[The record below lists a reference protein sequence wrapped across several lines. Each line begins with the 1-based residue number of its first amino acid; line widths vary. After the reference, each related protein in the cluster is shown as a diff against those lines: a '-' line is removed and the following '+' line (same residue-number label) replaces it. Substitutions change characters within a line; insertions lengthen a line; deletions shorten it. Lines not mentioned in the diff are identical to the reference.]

1 MKKIFSILLT
11 LIAALGVFSCQ
22 TEKDAD
28 GSQYLAG
35 PALEIVSKEVVFA
48 PQGGSGSIVINT
60 RETLSASADRSWA
73 TVTVAG
79 NRVTVT
85 VDRNES
91 LESRYATIK
100 LAAGGATAEVQAQ
113 QFGINS
119 AHAWDDTYTFPY
131 GGGELDLP
139 YGENGTVW
147 VDVSETNWIS
157 ALVDEENHLIHFT
170 VAKSIYNYERVG
182 HVTVTIGDDYTR
194 ELTFIQQKNPAGL
207 NPGEEEPVEFTV
219 QPAWTPKYIQPTDP
233 NAPVSTVGVDVAE
246 GQSGGRYFIQVV
258 PQADFNAAGADEQIF
273 LNRNAATWAAASP
286 RLFRATSTLEIDKL
300 ENGSYRVYAIG
311 VNNDNEVNHTYAV
324 ATFNVTKVLSP
335 YEKFLG
341 TWSIQRGTFDD
352 VWTIVEKEPGK
363 SYTITGLEGGSQAF
377 LGEYE
382 ITAEFDSSDNSFS
395 IKTHP
400 NLGQYTF
407 TNSGESHTVTMRL
420 TGLVTYNGTP
430 NVTVGGNYTVCKVA
444 ITGDGEFT
452 VTAGPDLSLQGAG
465 GTFPLTGMNL
475 NGLESS
481 SAWTFD
487 NGTPYNFPFK
497 ATQLTQ
503 GSGSDPGDD
512 PGDDPGNDAY
522 TKWLGTWNVGSGRTV
537 TIAPEEQGKSYR
549 VTDSGFGG
557 FEYVTLLDS
566 STGEML
572 FCTQLVDEY
581 DIDEYYFIGVD
592 GNSLRYGDE
601 DKDFLLA
608 RGVLSAN
615 GSSMTISPVKYM
627 SDGQEVQASAVTI
640 LDYQTEDG
648 NGYDQG
654 WYGLN
659 GIDDLTLP
667 ATLTK
672 ASSSALSVARTNY
685 YDMNLNRFVPAARAA
700 APTKSRRIR

>member
-35 PALEIVSKEVVFA
+35 PALEIISKEVVFA

-60 RETLSASADRSWA
+60 RETVSASADRSWA
-73 TVTVAG
+73 VVTVAG

-100 LAAGGATAEVQAQ
+100 LAAGSASAEVTAQ

-119 AHAWDDTYTFPY
+119 AHAWDDTYTFPF

-147 VDVSETNWIS
+147 VDVSKTNWIT
-157 ALVDEENHLIHFT
+157 AQVDEENHLIHFT

-233 NAPVSTVGVDVAE
+233 KDPMSTVGVDVAE

-258 PQADFNAAGADEQIF
+258 NQADFNAAGADEQIF

-286 RLFRATSTLEIDKL
+286 RLFRASSTLEIDKL
-300 ENGSYRVYAIG
+300 QNGSYRVYAIG
-311 VNNDNEVNHTYAV
+311 VNNDNKVNYTYAV

-341 TWSIQRGTFDD
+341 TWSYDRGGIEDI
-352 VWTIVEKEPGK
+352 WTITEKVPNQ
-363 SYTITGLEGGSQAF
+363 SYNVTGIDGNTV
-377 LGEYE
+377 
-382 ITAEFDSSDNSFS
+382 ITAEAVFNAADGTMTLSAQS
-395 IKTHP
+395 
-400 NLGQYTF
+400 NLGENTVN
-407 TNSGESHTVTMRL
+407 TDAGEVTGQAGIYGRIL
-420 TGLVTYNGTP
+420 YNGTEYYVTGSYPIFIATP
-430 NVTVGGNYTVCKVA
+430 NADASEATLAPQAVSTNVGDFDIIGFSLYTIVGQSAYAAVTKG
-444 ITGDGEFT
+444 
-452 VTAGPDLSLQGAG
+452 SL
-465 GTFPLTGMNL
+465 P
-475 NGLESS
+475 
-481 SAWTFD
+481 
-487 NGTPYNFPFK
+487 
-497 ATQLTQ
+497 ATIKHLTQ

-512 PGDDPGNDAY
+512 PGDNPGDDPGSDAY
-522 TKWLGTWNVGSGRTV
+522 SKWIGTWNAGSGRTI
-537 TIAPEEQGKSYR
+537 TIAPNEQGKSYL

-572 FCTQLVDEY
+572 FRTQLVDEY
-581 DIDEYYFIGVD
+581 DIDEYYFIGID

-601 DKDFLLA
+601 DQDYLLA

-627 SDGQEVQASAVTI
+627 SDGKEVQASAVTI

-672 ASSSALSVARTNY
+672 ASSSSLSVARANY
-685 YDMNLNRFVPAARAA
+685 YDMNLNRFVHATRKA
-700 APTKSRRIR
+700 APTKSRKIQ

>member
-35 PALEIVSKEVVFA
+35 PALEIISKEVVFA

-60 RETLSASADRSWA
+60 RETVSASADRSWA
-73 TVTVAG
+73 VVTVAG
-79 NRVTVT
+79 NRVTIT

-100 LAAGGATAEVQAQ
+100 LAAGGASAEVTAQ

-119 AHAWDDTYTFPY
+119 AYAWDDTYTFPY
-131 GGGELDLP
+131 GGGTLDLP
-139 YGENGTVW
+139 YGESGTVW
-147 VDVSETNWIS
+147 VDVSETNWIT
-157 ALVDEENHLIHFT
+157 AQVDEENHLIHFT

-233 NAPVSTVGVDVAE
+233 KDPMSTVGVDVAE

-258 PQADFNAAGADEQIF
+258 TQADFNAAGADEQIF
-273 LNRNAATWAAASP
+273 LNRNAATWAATSP
-286 RLFRATSTLEIDKL
+286 RLFRASSTLEIDKL
-300 ENGSYRVYAIG
+300 QNGSYRVYAIG
-311 VNNDNEVNHTYAV
+311 VNNDNKVNYTYAV

-341 TWSIQRGTFDD
+341 TWSYDRGGIEDI
-352 VWTIVEKEPGK
+352 WTITEKVPNQ
-363 SYTITGLEGGSQAF
+363 SYNVTGIDGNTV
-377 LGEYE
+377 
-382 ITAEFDSSDNSFS
+382 ITAEAVFNAADGTMTLSAQS
-395 IKTHP
+395 
-400 NLGQYTF
+400 NLGENTVN
-407 TNSGESHTVTMRL
+407 TDAGEVTGQAGIYGRIL
-420 TGLVTYNGTP
+420 YNGTEYYVTGSYPIFIATP
-430 NVTVGGNYTVCKVA
+430 NADASEATLAPQAVSTNVGDFDIIGFSLYTIVGQSAYAAVTKG
-444 ITGDGEFT
+444 
-452 VTAGPDLSLQGAG
+452 SL
-465 GTFPLTGMNL
+465 P
-475 NGLESS
+475 
-481 SAWTFD
+481 
-487 NGTPYNFPFK
+487 
-497 ATQLTQ
+497 ATIKHLTQ

-512 PGDDPGNDAY
+512 PGDNPGDDPGSDAY
-522 TKWLGTWNVGSGRTV
+522 SKWIGTWNAGSGRTI
-537 TIAPEEQGKSYR
+537 TIAPNEQGKSYL

-557 FEYVTLLDS
+557 FEYVTLLDG

-572 FCTQLVDEY
+572 FRTQMVDEY
-581 DIDEYYFIGVD
+581 DIDEYYFIGID

-601 DKDFLLA
+601 DQDYLLA

-672 ASSSALSVARTNY
+672 ASSSSLSVARANY
-685 YDMNLNRFVPAARAA
+685 YDMNLNRFVHATRTA
-700 APTKSRRIR
+700 APTKSRKIQ

>member
-1 MKKIFSILLT
+1 MKRIFSILLT

-35 PALEIVSKEVVFA
+35 PALEIISKEVVFA

-60 RETLSASADRSWA
+60 RETVSASADRSWA
-73 TVTVAG
+73 VVAVAG
-79 NRVTVT
+79 NRVTIT

-100 LAAGGATAEVQAQ
+100 LAAGGASAEVTAQ

-119 AHAWDDTYTFPY
+119 AYAWDDTYTFPY
-131 GGGELDLP
+131 GGGTLDLP
-139 YGENGTVW
+139 YGESGTVW
-147 VDVSETNWIS
+147 VDVSKTNWIT
-157 ALVDEENHLIHFT
+157 AQVDEENHLIHFT

-233 NAPVSTVGVDVAE
+233 KDPMSTVGVDVAE

-258 PQADFNAAGADEQIF
+258 TQADFNAAGADEQIF

-286 RLFRATSTLEIDKL
+286 RLFRASSTLEIDKL
-300 ENGSYRVYAIG
+300 QNGSYRVYAIG

-341 TWSIQRGTFDD
+341 TWSYDRGGIEDI
-352 VWTIVEKEPGK
+352 WTITEKVPNQ
-363 SYTITGLEGGSQAF
+363 SYNVTGIDGNTV
-377 LGEYE
+377 
-382 ITAEFDSSDNSFS
+382 ITAEAVFNAADGTMTLSAQS
-395 IKTHP
+395 
-400 NLGQYTF
+400 NLGENTVN
-407 TNSGESHTVTMRL
+407 TDAGEVTGQAGIYGRIL
-420 TGLVTYNGTP
+420 YNGTEYYVTGSYPIFIATP
-430 NVTVGGNYTVCKVA
+430 NADASEATLAPQAVSTNVGDFDIIGFSLYTIVGQSAYAAVTKG
-444 ITGDGEFT
+444 
-452 VTAGPDLSLQGAG
+452 SL
-465 GTFPLTGMNL
+465 P
-475 NGLESS
+475 
-481 SAWTFD
+481 
-487 NGTPYNFPFK
+487 
-497 ATQLTQ
+497 ATIKHLTQ

-512 PGDDPGNDAY
+512 PGDNPGDDPGSDAY
-522 TKWLGTWNVGSGRTV
+522 SKWIGTWNAGSGRTI
-537 TIAPEEQGKSYR
+537 TIAPGEQGKSYL

-572 FCTQLVDEY
+572 FRTQMVDEY
-581 DIDEYYFIGVD
+581 DIDEYYFIGID

-601 DKDFLLA
+601 DQDYLLA

-672 ASSSALSVARTNY
+672 ASSSSLSVARANY
-685 YDMNLNRFVPAARAA
+685 YDMNLNRFVHATRAA
-700 APTKSRRIR
+700 APTKSRKIQ

>member
-35 PALEIVSKEVVFA
+35 PALEIISKEVVFA

-60 RETLSASADRSWA
+60 RETVSASADRSWA
-73 TVTVAG
+73 VVTVAG

-100 LAAGGATAEVQAQ
+100 LAAGSASAEVTAQ

-119 AHAWDDTYTFPY
+119 AHAWDDTYTFPF

-147 VDVSETNWIS
+147 VDVSETNWIT
-157 ALVDEENHLIHFT
+157 AQVDEENHLIHFT

-233 NAPVSTVGVDVAE
+233 KDPMSTVGVDVAE

-258 PQADFNAAGADEQIF
+258 NQADFNAAGADEQIF

-286 RLFRATSTLEIDKL
+286 RLFRASSTLEIDKL
-300 ENGSYRVYAIG
+300 QNGSYRVYAIG
-311 VNNDNEVNHTYAV
+311 VNNDNKVNYTYAV

-341 TWSIQRGTFDD
+341 TWSYDRGGIEDI
-352 VWTIVEKEPGK
+352 WTITEKVPNQ
-363 SYTITGLEGGSQAF
+363 SYNVTGIDGNTV
-377 LGEYE
+377 
-382 ITAEFDSSDNSFS
+382 ITAEAVFNAADGTMTLSAQS
-395 IKTHP
+395 
-400 NLGQYTF
+400 NLGENTVN
-407 TNSGESHTVTMRL
+407 TDAGEVTGQAGIYGRIL
-420 TGLVTYNGTP
+420 YNGTEYYVTGSYPIFIATP
-430 NVTVGGNYTVCKVA
+430 NADASEATLAPQAVSTNVGDFDIIGFSLYTIVGQSAYAAVTKG
-444 ITGDGEFT
+444 
-452 VTAGPDLSLQGAG
+452 SL
-465 GTFPLTGMNL
+465 P
-475 NGLESS
+475 
-481 SAWTFD
+481 
-487 NGTPYNFPFK
+487 
-497 ATQLTQ
+497 ATIKHLTQ

-512 PGDDPGNDAY
+512 PGDNPGDDPGSDAY
-522 TKWLGTWNVGSGRTV
+522 SKWIGTWNAGSGRTI
-537 TIAPEEQGKSYR
+537 TIAPGEQGKSYL

-557 FEYVTLLDS
+557 FEYVTLLDN

-572 FCTQLVDEY
+572 FRTQLVDEY
-581 DIDEYYFIGVD
+581 DIDEYYFIGID

-601 DKDFLLA
+601 DQDYLLA

-627 SDGQEVQASAVTI
+627 SDGKEVQASAVTI

-672 ASSSALSVARTNY
+672 ASSSSLSVARANY
-685 YDMNLNRFVPAARAA
+685 YDMNLNRFVHATRKA
-700 APTKSRRIR
+700 APTKSRKIQ

>member
-35 PALEIVSKEVVFA
+35 PALEIISKEVVFA

-60 RETLSASADRSWA
+60 RETVSASADRSWA
-73 TVTVAG
+73 VVTVAG
-79 NRVTVT
+79 NRVTIT

-100 LAAGGATAEVQAQ
+100 LAAGGASAEVTAQ

-119 AHAWDDTYTFPY
+119 AYAWDDTYTFPY
-131 GGGELDLP
+131 GGGTLDLP
-139 YGENGTVW
+139 YGESGTVW
-147 VDVSETNWIS
+147 VDVSETNWIT
-157 ALVDEENHLIHFT
+157 AQVDEENHLIHFT

-233 NAPVSTVGVDVAE
+233 KDPMSTVGVDVAE

-258 PQADFNAAGADEQIF
+258 TQADFNAAGADEQIF

-286 RLFRATSTLEIDKL
+286 RLFRASSTLEIDKL
-300 ENGSYRVYAIG
+300 QNGSYRVYAIG
-311 VNNDNEVNHTYAV
+311 VNNDNKVNYTYAV

-341 TWSIQRGTFDD
+341 TWSYDRGGIEDI
-352 VWTIVEKEPGK
+352 WTITEKVPNQ
-363 SYTITGLEGGSQAF
+363 SYNVTGIDGNTV
-377 LGEYE
+377 
-382 ITAEFDSSDNSFS
+382 ITAEAVFNAADGTMTLSAQS
-395 IKTHP
+395 
-400 NLGQYTF
+400 NLGENTVN
-407 TNSGESHTVTMRL
+407 TDAGEVTGQAGIYGRIL
-420 TGLVTYNGTP
+420 YNGTEYYVTGSYPIFIATP
-430 NVTVGGNYTVCKVA
+430 NADASEATLAPQAVNTSV
-444 ITGDGEFT
+444 GEFDIIGFSLYT
-452 VTAGPDLSLQGAG
+452 IVGQSAYAAVTKGSL
-465 GTFPLTGMNL
+465 P
-475 NGLESS
+475 
-481 SAWTFD
+481 
-487 NGTPYNFPFK
+487 
-497 ATQLTQ
+497 ATIKHLTQ

-512 PGDDPGNDAY
+512 PGDNPGDDPGSDAY
-522 TKWLGTWNVGSGRTV
+522 SKWIGTWNAGSGRTI
-537 TIAPEEQGKSYR
+537 TIAPNEQGKSYL

-557 FEYVTLLDS
+557 FEYVTLLDG

-572 FCTQLVDEY
+572 FRTQMVDEY
-581 DIDEYYFIGVD
+581 DIDEYYFIGID

-601 DKDFLLA
+601 DQDYLLA

-672 ASSSALSVARTNY
+672 ASSSSLSVARANY
-685 YDMNLNRFVPAARAA
+685 YDMNLNRFVHATRTA
-700 APTKSRRIR
+700 APTKSRKIQ

>member
-35 PALEIVSKEVVFA
+35 PALEIISKEVVFA

-60 RETLSASADRSWA
+60 RETISASADRSWA
-73 TVTVAG
+73 VVTVAG

-100 LAAGGATAEVQAQ
+100 LAAGGATAEVTAQ

-119 AHAWDDTYTFPY
+119 AHAWDDTYTFPF

-147 VDVSETNWIS
+147 VDVSETNWIT
-157 ALVDEENHLIHFT
+157 AQVDEENHLIHFT

-233 NAPVSTVGVDVAE
+233 KDPMSTVGVDVAE

-258 PQADFNAAGADEQIF
+258 NQADFNAAGADEQIF

-286 RLFRATSTLEIDKL
+286 RLFRASSTLEIDKL
-300 ENGSYRVYAIG
+300 QNGSYRVYAIG
-311 VNNDNEVNHTYAV
+311 VNNDNKVNYTYAV

-341 TWSIQRGTFDD
+341 TWSYDRGGVEDI
-352 VWTIVEKEPGK
+352 WTITEKVPNK
-363 SYTITGLEGGSQAF
+363 SYNVTGIDGNTV
-377 LGEYE
+377 
-382 ITAEFDSSDNSFS
+382 ITAEAVFNAADGTMTLSAQS
-395 IKTHP
+395 
-400 NLGQYTF
+400 NLGENTVN
-407 TNSGESHTVTMRL
+407 TDAGEVTGQA
-420 TGLVTYNGTP
+420 GLYGRILYNGTEYYVTGSYPIFIATP
-430 NVTVGGNYTVCKVA
+430 NADASEAQLAPQAVSTNVGDFDIIGFSLYTIVGESAYAVVTKG
-444 ITGDGEFT
+444 
-452 VTAGPDLSLQGAG
+452 SL
-465 GTFPLTGMNL
+465 P
-475 NGLESS
+475 
-481 SAWTFD
+481 
-487 NGTPYNFPFK
+487 
-497 ATQLTQ
+497 ATIKHLTQ

-522 TKWLGTWNVGSGRTV
+522 GKWIGTWNAGSGRTV
-537 TIAPEEQGKSYR
+537 SIAPNEQGKSYL

-557 FEYVTLLDS
+557 FEYVTLLDG

-572 FCTQLVDEY
+572 FCAQMVDEY
-581 DIDEYYFIGVD
+581 DIDQYYFIGID
-592 GNSLRYGDE
+592 GNSLRFGDE
-601 DKDFLLA
+601 NQNNLLA

-615 GSSMTISPVKYM
+615 GSSMTVSPVKYM
-627 SDGQEVQASAVTI
+627 SDGKEVQASAVTI

-672 ASSSALSVARTNY
+672 ASSSSLSVARANY
-685 YDMNLNRFVPAARAA
+685 YDMNLNRFVHATRAA
-700 APTKSRRIR
+700 APTKSRRIQ

>member
-35 PALEIVSKEVVFA
+35 PALEIISKEVVFA

-60 RETLSASADRSWA
+60 RETVSASADRSWA
-73 TVTVAG
+73 VVTVAG
-79 NRVTVT
+79 NRVTIT

-100 LAAGGATAEVQAQ
+100 LAAGGASAEVTAQ

-119 AHAWDDTYTFPY
+119 AYAWDDTYTFPY
-131 GGGELDLP
+131 GGGTLDLP
-139 YGENGTVW
+139 YGESGTVW
-147 VDVSETNWIS
+147 VDVSETNWIT
-157 ALVDEENHLIHFT
+157 AQVDEENHLIHFT

-233 NAPVSTVGVDVAE
+233 KDPMSTVGVDVAE

-258 PQADFNAAGADEQIF
+258 TQADFNAAGADEQIF

-286 RLFRATSTLEIDKL
+286 RLFRASSTLEIDKL
-300 ENGSYRVYAIG
+300 QNGSYRVYAIG

-341 TWSIQRGTFDD
+341 TWSYDRGGIEDI
-352 VWTIVEKEPGK
+352 WTITEKVPNQ
-363 SYTITGLEGGSQAF
+363 SYNVTGIDGNTI
-377 LGEYE
+377 
-382 ITAEFDSSDNSFS
+382 ITAEAVFNAADGTMTLSAQS
-395 IKTHP
+395 
-400 NLGQYTF
+400 NLGENTVN
-407 TNSGESHTVTMRL
+407 TDAGEVTGQAGIYGRIL
-420 TGLVTYNGTP
+420 YNGTEYYVTGSYPIFIATP
-430 NVTVGGNYTVCKVA
+430 NADASEATLAPQAVSTNVGDFDIIGFSLYTIVGQSAYAAVTKG
-444 ITGDGEFT
+444 
-452 VTAGPDLSLQGAG
+452 SL
-465 GTFPLTGMNL
+465 P
-475 NGLESS
+475 
-481 SAWTFD
+481 
-487 NGTPYNFPFK
+487 
-497 ATQLTQ
+497 ATIKHLTQ

-512 PGDDPGNDAY
+512 PGDNPGDDPGSDAY
-522 TKWLGTWNVGSGRTV
+522 SKWIGTWNAGSGRTI
-537 TIAPEEQGKSYR
+537 TIAPGEQGKSYL

-581 DIDEYYFIGVD
+581 DIDEYYFIGID

-601 DKDFLLA
+601 DQDYLLA
-608 RGVLSAN
+608 RGVISAN

-627 SDGQEVQASAVTI
+627 SDGKEVQASAVTI

-672 ASSSALSVARTNY
+672 ASSSSLSVARANY
-685 YDMNLNRFVPAARAA
+685 YDMNLNRFVHATRAA
-700 APTKSRRIR
+700 APTKSRKIQ

>member
-22 TEKDAD
+22 IEKDAD

-119 AHAWDDTYTFPY
+119 AHAWDDTYTFPF

-233 NAPVSTVGVDVAE
+233 NDPVTTVGVDVAE

-300 ENGSYRVYAIG
+300 ERS
-311 VNNDNEVNHTYAV
+311 T
-324 ATFNVTKVLSP
+324 TP
-335 YEKFLG
+335 
-341 TWSIQRGTFDD
+341 
-352 VWTIVEKEPGK
+352 
-363 SYTITGLEGGSQAF
+363 
-377 LGEYE
+377 
-382 ITAEFDSSDNSFS
+382 
-395 IKTHP
+395 
-400 NLGQYTF
+400 
-407 TNSGESHTVTMRL
+407 MRW
-420 TGLVTYNGTP
+420 P
-430 NVTVGGNYTVCKVA
+430 
-444 ITGDGEFT
+444 
-452 VTAGPDLSLQGAG
+452 
-465 GTFPLTGMNL
+465 
-475 NGLESS
+475 
-481 SAWTFD
+481 
-487 NGTPYNFPFK
+487 
-497 ATQLTQ
+497 
-503 GSGSDPGDD
+503 
-512 PGDDPGNDAY
+512 
-522 TKWLGTWNVGSGRTV
+522 R
-537 TIAPEEQGKSYR
+537 
-549 VTDSGFGG
+549 
-557 FEYVTLLDS
+557 
-566 STGEML
+566 ST
-572 FCTQLVDEY
+572 
-581 DIDEYYFIGVD
+581 
-592 GNSLRYGDE
+592 
-601 DKDFLLA
+601 
-608 RGVLSAN
+608 
-615 GSSMTISPVKYM
+615 
-627 SDGQEVQASAVTI
+627 
-640 LDYQTEDG
+640 
-648 NGYDQG
+648 
-654 WYGLN
+654 
-659 GIDDLTLP
+659 
-667 ATLTK
+667 
-672 ASSSALSVARTNY
+672 
-685 YDMNLNRFVPAARAA
+685 
-700 APTKSRRIR
+700 

>member
-1 MKKIFSILLT
+1 M
-11 LIAALGVFSCQ
+11 
-22 TEKDAD
+22 
-28 GSQYLAG
+28 
-35 PALEIVSKEVVFA
+35 
-48 PQGGSGSIVINT
+48 
-60 RETLSASADRSWA
+60 
-73 TVTVAG
+73 
-79 NRVTVT
+79 
-85 VDRNES
+85 
-91 LESRYATIK
+91 
-100 LAAGGATAEVQAQ
+100 
-113 QFGINS
+113 
-119 AHAWDDTYTFPY
+119 
-131 GGGELDLP
+131 
-139 YGENGTVW
+139 
-147 VDVSETNWIS
+147 
-157 ALVDEENHLIHFT
+157 
-170 VAKSIYNYERVG
+170 
-182 HVTVTIGDDYTR
+182 
-194 ELTFIQQKNPAGL
+194 
-207 NPGEEEPVEFTV
+207 
-219 QPAWTPKYIQPTDP
+219 
-233 NAPVSTVGVDVAE
+233 
-246 GQSGGRYFIQVV
+246 
-258 PQADFNAAGADEQIF
+258 
-273 LNRNAATWAAASP
+273 
-286 RLFRATSTLEIDKL
+286 
-300 ENGSYRVYAIG
+300 
-311 VNNDNEVNHTYAV
+311 

-503 GSGSDPGDD
+503 GSGSDPGDN
-512 PGDDPGNDAY
+512 PGDDPGSDAY
-522 TKWLGTWNVGSGRTV
+522 SKWIGTWNAGSGRTI
-537 TIAPEEQGKSYR
+537 TIAPGEQGKSYL

-581 DIDEYYFIGVD
+581 DIDEYYFIGID

-601 DKDFLLA
+601 DQDYLLA

-627 SDGQEVQASAVTI
+627 SDGKEVQASAVTI

-672 ASSSALSVARTNY
+672 ASSSSLSVARANY
-685 YDMNLNRFVPAARAA
+685 YDMNLNRFVHATRKA
-700 APTKSRRIR
+700 APTKSRKIQ

>member
-1 MKKIFSILLT
+1 MKRIFSILLT

-35 PALEIVSKEVVFA
+35 PALEIISKEVVFA

-60 RETLSASADRSWA
+60 RETVSASADRSWA
-73 TVTVAG
+73 VVTVAG
-79 NRVTVT
+79 NRVTIT

-100 LAAGGATAEVQAQ
+100 LAAGGASAEVTAQ

-119 AHAWDDTYTFPY
+119 AYAWDDTYTFPY
-131 GGGELDLP
+131 GGGTLDLP
-139 YGENGTVW
+139 YGESGTVW
-147 VDVSETNWIS
+147 VDVSETNWIT
-157 ALVDEENHLIHFT
+157 AQVDEENHLIHFT

-233 NAPVSTVGVDVAE
+233 KDPMSTVGVDVAE

-258 PQADFNAAGADEQIF
+258 TQADFNAAGADEQIF

-286 RLFRATSTLEIDKL
+286 RLFRASSTLEIDKL
-300 ENGSYRVYAIG
+300 QNGSYRVYAIG
-311 VNNDNEVNHTYAV
+311 VNNDNKVNYTYAV

-341 TWSIQRGTFDD
+341 TWSYDRGGIEDI
-352 VWTIVEKEPGK
+352 WTITEKVPNQ
-363 SYTITGLEGGSQAF
+363 SYNVTGIDGNTV
-377 LGEYE
+377 
-382 ITAEFDSSDNSFS
+382 ITAEAVFNAADGTMTLSAQS
-395 IKTHP
+395 
-400 NLGQYTF
+400 NLGENTVN
-407 TNSGESHTVTMRL
+407 TDAGEVTGQAGIYGRIL
-420 TGLVTYNGTP
+420 YNGTEYYVTGSYPIFIATP
-430 NVTVGGNYTVCKVA
+430 NADASEATLAPQAVSTNVGDFDIIGFSLYTIVGQSAYAAVTKG
-444 ITGDGEFT
+444 
-452 VTAGPDLSLQGAG
+452 SL
-465 GTFPLTGMNL
+465 P
-475 NGLESS
+475 
-481 SAWTFD
+481 
-487 NGTPYNFPFK
+487 
-497 ATQLTQ
+497 ATIKHLTQ

-512 PGDDPGNDAY
+512 PGDNPGDDPGSDAY
-522 TKWLGTWNVGSGRTV
+522 SKWIGTWNAGSGRTI
-537 TIAPEEQGKSYR
+537 TIAPNEQGKSYL

-557 FEYVTLLDS
+557 FEYVTLLDG

-572 FCTQLVDEY
+572 FRTQMVDEY
-581 DIDEYYFIGVD
+581 DIDEYYFIGID

-601 DKDFLLA
+601 DQDYLLA

-672 ASSSALSVARTNY
+672 ASSSSLSVARANY
-685 YDMNLNRFVPAARAA
+685 YDMNLNRFVHATRTA
-700 APTKSRRIR
+700 APTKSRKIQ

>member
-60 RETLSASADRSWA
+60 RETVSASADRSWA

-233 NAPVSTVGVDVAE
+233 KDPMSTVGVDVAE

-258 PQADFNAAGADEQIF
+258 TQADFNAAGADEQIF

-286 RLFRATSTLEIDKL
+286 RLFRASSTLEIDKL
-300 ENGSYRVYAIG
+300 QNGSYRVYAIG
-311 VNNDNEVNHTYAV
+311 VNNDNKVNYTYAV

-341 TWSIQRGTFDD
+341 TWSYDRGGIEDI
-352 VWTIVEKEPGK
+352 WTITEKVPNQ
-363 SYTITGLEGGSQAF
+363 SYNVTGIDGNTV
-377 LGEYE
+377 
-382 ITAEFDSSDNSFS
+382 ITAEAVFNAADGTMTLSAQS
-395 IKTHP
+395 
-400 NLGQYTF
+400 NLGENTVN
-407 TNSGESHTVTMRL
+407 TDAGEVTGQAGIYGRIL
-420 TGLVTYNGTP
+420 YNGTEYYVTGSYPIFIATP
-430 NVTVGGNYTVCKVA
+430 NADASEATLAPQAVSTNVGDFDIIGFSLYTIVGQSAYAAVTKG
-444 ITGDGEFT
+444 
-452 VTAGPDLSLQGAG
+452 SL
-465 GTFPLTGMNL
+465 P
-475 NGLESS
+475 
-481 SAWTFD
+481 
-487 NGTPYNFPFK
+487 
-497 ATQLTQ
+497 ATIKHLTQ

-512 PGDDPGNDAY
+512 PGDNPGDDPGSDAY
-522 TKWLGTWNVGSGRTV
+522 SKWIGTWNAGSGRTI
-537 TIAPEEQGKSYR
+537 TIAPGEQGKSYL

-557 FEYVTLLDS
+557 FEYVTLLDG

-572 FCTQLVDEY
+572 FRTQMVDEY
-581 DIDEYYFIGVD
+581 DIDEYYFIGID

-601 DKDFLLA
+601 DQDYLLA

-672 ASSSALSVARTNY
+672 ASSSSLSVARANY
-685 YDMNLNRFVPAARAA
+685 YDMNLNRFVHATRTA
-700 APTKSRRIR
+700 APTKSRKIQ

>member
-28 GSQYLAG
+28 GSQYLEG
-35 PALEIVSKEVVFA
+35 PALEIISKEVVFA

-60 RETLSASADRSWA
+60 RETVSASADRSWA
-73 TVTVAG
+73 VVTVAG

-100 LAAGGATAEVQAQ
+100 LAAGGASAEVTAQ

-119 AHAWDDTYTFPY
+119 AHAWDDTYTFPF

-147 VDVSETNWIS
+147 VDVSETNWIT
-157 ALVDEENHLIHFT
+157 AQVDEENHLIHFT

-207 NPGEEEPVEFTV
+207 NPGEEEPMTFTIE
-219 QPAWTPKYIQPTDP
+219 PAWKPYYVVPQSNDQ
-233 NAPVSTVGVDVAE
+233 AYSTVGVEVEEDSHA
-246 GQSGGRYFIQVV
+246 GRYFIKVV
-258 PQADFNAAGADEQIF
+258 PASEINTTDPDELQLY
-273 LNRNAATWAAASP
+273 LNRHAPEWAAASP
-286 RLFRATSTLEIDKL
+286 QIHRASAEEEIEAL
-300 ENGSYRVYAIG
+300 PMGNYVVGAIG
-311 VNNDNEVNHTYAV
+311 VNNDNQINGSV
-324 ATFNVTKVLSP
+324 AFTVFSVTKVLSP

-341 TWSIQRGTFDD
+341 TWSYDRGGIEDI
-352 VWTIVEKEPGK
+352 WTITEKVPNQ
-363 SYTITGLEGGSQAF
+363 SYNVTGIDGNTV
-377 LGEYE
+377 
-382 ITAEFDSSDNSFS
+382 ITAEAVFNAADGTMTLSAQS
-395 IKTHP
+395 
-400 NLGQYTF
+400 NLGENTVN
-407 TNSGESHTVTMRL
+407 TDAGEVTGQAGIYGRIL
-420 TGLVTYNGTP
+420 YNGTEYYVTGSYPIFIATP
-430 NVTVGGNYTVCKVA
+430 NADASEATLAPQAVSTNVGDFDIIGFSLYTIVGQSAYAAVTKG
-444 ITGDGEFT
+444 
-452 VTAGPDLSLQGAG
+452 SL
-465 GTFPLTGMNL
+465 P
-475 NGLESS
+475 
-481 SAWTFD
+481 
-487 NGTPYNFPFK
+487 
-497 ATQLTQ
+497 ATIKHLTQ

-512 PGDDPGNDAY
+512 PGDNPGDDPGSDAY
-522 TKWLGTWNVGSGRTV
+522 SKWIGTWNAGSGRTI
-537 TIAPEEQGKSYR
+537 TIAPNEQGKSYL

-572 FCTQLVDEY
+572 FRTQMVDEY
-581 DIDEYYFIGVD
+581 DIDEYYFIGID

-601 DKDFLLA
+601 DQDYLLA
-608 RGVLSAN
+608 RGALSAN

-672 ASSSALSVARTNY
+672 ASSSSLSVARANY
-685 YDMNLNRFVPAARAA
+685 YDMNLNRFVHATRAA
-700 APTKSRRIR
+700 APSKSRKIQ

>member
-35 PALEIVSKEVVFA
+35 PALEIISKEVVFA

-60 RETLSASADRSWA
+60 RETVSASADRSWA
-73 TVTVAG
+73 VVTVTG
-79 NRVTVT
+79 NRVTIT

-100 LAAGGATAEVQAQ
+100 LAAGGASAEVTAQ

-119 AHAWDDTYTFPY
+119 AYAWDDTYTFPY
-131 GGGELDLP
+131 GGGTLDLP
-139 YGENGTVW
+139 YGESGTVW
-147 VDVSETNWIS
+147 VDVSETNWIT
-157 ALVDEENHLIHFT
+157 AQVDEENHLIHFT

-233 NAPVSTVGVDVAE
+233 KDPMSTVGVDVAE

-258 PQADFNAAGADEQIF
+258 NQADFNAAGADEQIF

-286 RLFRATSTLEIDKL
+286 RLFRASSTLEIDKL
-300 ENGSYRVYAIG
+300 QNGSYRVYAIG
-311 VNNDNEVNHTYAV
+311 VNNDNKVNYTYAV

-341 TWSIQRGTFDD
+341 TWSYDRGGIEDI
-352 VWTIVEKEPGK
+352 WTITEKVPNQ
-363 SYTITGLEGGSQAF
+363 SYNVTGIDGNTV
-377 LGEYE
+377 
-382 ITAEFDSSDNSFS
+382 ITAEAVFNAADGTMTLSAQS
-395 IKTHP
+395 
-400 NLGQYTF
+400 NLGENTVN
-407 TNSGESHTVTMRL
+407 TDAGEVTGQAGIYGRIL
-420 TGLVTYNGTP
+420 YNGTEYYVTGSYPIFIATP
-430 NVTVGGNYTVCKVA
+430 NADASEATLAPQAVSTNVGDFDIIGFSLYTIVGQSAYAAVTKG
-444 ITGDGEFT
+444 
-452 VTAGPDLSLQGAG
+452 SL
-465 GTFPLTGMNL
+465 P
-475 NGLESS
+475 
-481 SAWTFD
+481 
-487 NGTPYNFPFK
+487 
-497 ATQLTQ
+497 ATIKHLTQ

-512 PGDDPGNDAY
+512 PGDNPGDDPGSDAY
-522 TKWLGTWNVGSGRTV
+522 SKWIGTWNAGSGRTI
-537 TIAPEEQGKSYR
+537 TIAPNEQGKSYL

-557 FEYVTLLDS
+557 FEYVTLLDG

-572 FCTQLVDEY
+572 FRTQMVDEY
-581 DIDEYYFIGVD
+581 DIDEYYFIGID

-601 DKDFLLA
+601 DQDYLLA

-672 ASSSALSVARTNY
+672 ASSSSLSVARANY
-685 YDMNLNRFVPAARAA
+685 YDMNLNRFVHATRTA
-700 APTKSRRIR
+700 APTKSRKIQ

>member
-35 PALEIVSKEVVFA
+35 PALEIISKEVVFA

-60 RETLSASADRSWA
+60 RETVSASADRSWA
-73 TVTVAG
+73 VVTVTG
-79 NRVTVT
+79 NRVTIT

-100 LAAGGATAEVQAQ
+100 LAAGGASAEVTAQ

-119 AHAWDDTYTFPY
+119 AYAWDDTYTFPY
-131 GGGELDLP
+131 GGGTLDLP
-139 YGENGTVW
+139 YGESGTVW
-147 VDVSETNWIS
+147 VDVSETNWIT
-157 ALVDEENHLIHFT
+157 AQVDEENHLIHFT

-182 HVTVTIGDDYTR
+182 HVTVTVGDDYTR

-233 NAPVSTVGVDVAE
+233 KDPMSTVGVDVAE

-286 RLFRATSTLEIDKL
+286 RLFRASSTLEIDKL
-300 ENGSYRVYAIG
+300 QNGSYRVYAIG

-341 TWSIQRGTFDD
+341 TWSYDRGGIEDI
-352 VWTIVEKEPGK
+352 WTITEKVPNQ
-363 SYTITGLEGGSQAF
+363 SYNVTGIDGNTV
-377 LGEYE
+377 
-382 ITAEFDSSDNSFS
+382 ITAEAVFNAADGTMTLSAQS
-395 IKTHP
+395 
-400 NLGQYTF
+400 NLGENTVN
-407 TNSGESHTVTMRL
+407 TDAGEVTGQAGIYGRIL
-420 TGLVTYNGTP
+420 YNGTEYYVTGSYPIFIATP
-430 NVTVGGNYTVCKVA
+430 NADASEATLAPQAVSTNVGDFDIIGFSLYTIVGQSAYAAVTKG
-444 ITGDGEFT
+444 
-452 VTAGPDLSLQGAG
+452 SL
-465 GTFPLTGMNL
+465 P
-475 NGLESS
+475 
-481 SAWTFD
+481 
-487 NGTPYNFPFK
+487 
-497 ATQLTQ
+497 ATIKHLTQ

-512 PGDDPGNDAY
+512 PGDNPGDDPGSDAY
-522 TKWLGTWNVGSGRTV
+522 SKWIGTWNAGSGRTI
-537 TIAPEEQGKSYR
+537 TIAPNEQGKSYL

-557 FEYVTLLDS
+557 FEYVTLLDG

-572 FCTQLVDEY
+572 FRTQMVDEY
-581 DIDEYYFIGVD
+581 DIDEYYFIGID

-601 DKDFLLA
+601 DQDYLLA

-672 ASSSALSVARTNY
+672 ASSSSLSVARANY
-685 YDMNLNRFVPAARAA
+685 YDMNLNRFVHATRTA
-700 APTKSRRIR
+700 APTKSRKIQ

>member
-35 PALEIVSKEVVFA
+35 PALEIISKEVVFA

-60 RETLSASADRSWA
+60 RETVSASADRSWA
-73 TVTVAG
+73 VVTVAG
-79 NRVTVT
+79 NRVTIT

-100 LAAGGATAEVQAQ
+100 LAAGGASAEVTAQ

-119 AHAWDDTYTFPY
+119 AYAWDDTYTFPY
-131 GGGELDLP
+131 GGGTLDLP
-139 YGENGTVW
+139 YGESGTVW
-147 VDVSETNWIS
+147 VDVSETNWIT
-157 ALVDEENHLIHFT
+157 AQVDEENHLIHFT
-170 VAKSIYNYERVG
+170 VAKSIYNYERVA

-233 NAPVSTVGVDVAE
+233 KDPMSTVGVDVAE

-258 PQADFNAAGADEQIF
+258 TQADFNAAGADEQIF

-286 RLFRATSTLEIDKL
+286 RLFRASSTLEIDKL
-300 ENGSYRVYAIG
+300 QNGSYRVYAIG
-311 VNNDNEVNHTYAV
+311 VNNDNKVNYTYAV

-341 TWSIQRGTFDD
+341 TWSYDRGGIEDI
-352 VWTIVEKEPGK
+352 WTITEKVPNQ
-363 SYTITGLEGGSQAF
+363 SYNVTGIDGNTV
-377 LGEYE
+377 
-382 ITAEFDSSDNSFS
+382 ITAEAVFNAADGTMTLSAQS
-395 IKTHP
+395 
-400 NLGQYTF
+400 NLGENTVN
-407 TNSGESHTVTMRL
+407 TDAGEVTGQAGIYGRIL
-420 TGLVTYNGTP
+420 YNGTEYYVTGSYPIFIATP
-430 NVTVGGNYTVCKVA
+430 NADASEATLAPQAVSTNVGDFDIIGFSLYTIVGQSAYAAVTKG
-444 ITGDGEFT
+444 
-452 VTAGPDLSLQGAG
+452 SL
-465 GTFPLTGMNL
+465 P
-475 NGLESS
+475 
-481 SAWTFD
+481 
-487 NGTPYNFPFK
+487 
-497 ATQLTQ
+497 ATIKHLTQ

-512 PGDDPGNDAY
+512 PGDNPGDDPGSDAY
-522 TKWLGTWNVGSGRTV
+522 SKWIGTWNAGSGRTI
-537 TIAPEEQGKSYR
+537 TIAPDEQGKSYL

-581 DIDEYYFIGVD
+581 DIDEYYFIGID

-601 DKDFLLA
+601 DQDYLLA

-627 SDGQEVQASAVTI
+627 SDGKEVQASAVTI

-672 ASSSALSVARTNY
+672 ASSSSLSVARANY
-685 YDMNLNRFVPAARAA
+685 YDMNLNRFVHATRAA
-700 APTKSRRIR
+700 APTKSRKIQ

>member
-22 TEKDAD
+22 IEKDAD

-119 AHAWDDTYTFPY
+119 AHAWDDTYTFPF

-233 NAPVSTVGVDVAE
+233 KDPMSTVGVDVAE

-420 TGLVTYNGTP
+420 TGLVTYNGKNDFQKPYPCYLAYCGDFDITQNISQNLSSCRRRSGSNRLNDCLRLARP
-430 NVTVGGNYTVCKVA
+430 PEIPRPLWSCIRIPKIHARHSAFWQGQSQCVVTVTNECHKSRCQDISCTESPSIPAC
-444 ITGDGEFT
+444 TGLKCFSVPQNPQQWSVFLRKRPKTYLRNICPSGD
-452 VTAGPDLSLQGAG
+452 SL
-465 GTFPLTGMNL
+465 FPL
-475 NGLESS
+475 SCPQ
-481 SAWTFD
+481 SACCCIPVYTFH
-487 NGTPYNFPFK
+487 
-497 ATQLTQ
+497 Q
-503 GSGSDPGDD
+503 
-512 PGDDPGNDAY
+512 
-522 TKWLGTWNVGSGRTV
+522 
-537 TIAPEEQGKSYR
+537 
-549 VTDSGFGG
+549 
-557 FEYVTLLDS
+557 
-566 STGEML
+566 
-572 FCTQLVDEY
+572 
-581 DIDEYYFIGVD
+581 
-592 GNSLRYGDE
+592 
-601 DKDFLLA
+601 
-608 RGVLSAN
+608 
-615 GSSMTISPVKYM
+615 
-627 SDGQEVQASAVTI
+627 
-640 LDYQTEDG
+640 
-648 NGYDQG
+648 
-654 WYGLN
+654 
-659 GIDDLTLP
+659 
-667 ATLTK
+667 
-672 ASSSALSVARTNY
+672 
-685 YDMNLNRFVPAARAA
+685 
-700 APTKSRRIR
+700 

>member
-1 MKKIFSILLT
+1 MKRIFSILLT

-35 PALEIVSKEVVFA
+35 PALEIISKEVVFA

-60 RETLSASADRSWA
+60 RETVSASADRSWA
-73 TVTVAG
+73 VVTVTG
-79 NRVTVT
+79 NRVTIT

-100 LAAGGATAEVQAQ
+100 LAAGGASAEVTAQ

-119 AHAWDDTYTFPY
+119 AYAWDDTYTFPY
-131 GGGELDLP
+131 GGGTLDLP
-139 YGENGTVW
+139 YGESGTVW
-147 VDVSETNWIS
+147 VDVSETNWIT
-157 ALVDEENHLIHFT
+157 AQVDEENHLIHFT
-170 VAKSIYNYERVG
+170 VAKSIYNYERVA

-233 NAPVSTVGVDVAE
+233 KDPMSTVGVDVAE

-258 PQADFNAAGADEQIF
+258 TQADFNAAGADEQIF

-286 RLFRATSTLEIDKL
+286 RLFRASSTLEIDKL
-300 ENGSYRVYAIG
+300 QNGSYRVYAIG
-311 VNNDNEVNHTYAV
+311 VNNDNKVNYTYAV

-341 TWSIQRGTFDD
+341 TWSYDRGGIEDI
-352 VWTIVEKEPGK
+352 WTITEKVPNQ
-363 SYTITGLEGGSQAF
+363 SYNVTGIDGNTV
-377 LGEYE
+377 
-382 ITAEFDSSDNSFS
+382 ITAEAVFNAADGTMTLSAQS
-395 IKTHP
+395 
-400 NLGQYTF
+400 NLGENTVN
-407 TNSGESHTVTMRL
+407 TDAGEVTGQAGIYGRIL
-420 TGLVTYNGTP
+420 YNGTEYYVTGSYPIFIATP
-430 NVTVGGNYTVCKVA
+430 NADASEATLAPQAVSTNVGDFDIIGFSLYTIVGQSAYAAVTKG
-444 ITGDGEFT
+444 
-452 VTAGPDLSLQGAG
+452 SL
-465 GTFPLTGMNL
+465 P
-475 NGLESS
+475 
-481 SAWTFD
+481 
-487 NGTPYNFPFK
+487 
-497 ATQLTQ
+497 ATIKHLTQ

-512 PGDDPGNDAY
+512 PGDNPGDDPGSDAY
-522 TKWLGTWNVGSGRTV
+522 SKWIGTWNAGSGRTI
-537 TIAPEEQGKSYR
+537 TIAPNEQGKSYL

-557 FEYVTLLDS
+557 FEYVTLLDG

-572 FCTQLVDEY
+572 FRTQMVDEY
-581 DIDEYYFIGVD
+581 DIDEYYFIGID

-601 DKDFLLA
+601 DQDYLLA

-672 ASSSALSVARTNY
+672 ASSSSLSVARANY
-685 YDMNLNRFVPAARAA
+685 YDMNLNRFVHATRTA
-700 APTKSRRIR
+700 APTKSRKIQ

>member
-35 PALEIVSKEVVFA
+35 PALEIISKEVVFA

-60 RETLSASADRSWA
+60 RETVSASADRSWA
-73 TVTVAG
+73 VVTVAG
-79 NRVTVT
+79 NRVTIT

-100 LAAGGATAEVQAQ
+100 LAAGGASAEVTAQ

-119 AHAWDDTYTFPY
+119 AYAWDDTYTFPY
-131 GGGELDLP
+131 GGGTLDLP
-139 YGENGTVW
+139 YGESGTVW
-147 VDVSETNWIS
+147 VDVSETNWIT
-157 ALVDEENHLIHFT
+157 AQVDEENHLIHFT

-233 NAPVSTVGVDVAE
+233 KDPMSTVGVDVAE

-258 PQADFNAAGADEQIF
+258 TQADFNATGADEQIF

-286 RLFRATSTLEIDKL
+286 RLFRASSTLEIDKL
-300 ENGSYRVYAIG
+300 QNGSYRVYAIG
-311 VNNDNEVNHTYAV
+311 VNNDNKVNYTYAV

-341 TWSIQRGTFDD
+341 TWSYDRGGIEDI
-352 VWTIVEKEPGK
+352 WTITEKVPNQ
-363 SYTITGLEGGSQAF
+363 SYNVTGIDGNTV
-377 LGEYE
+377 
-382 ITAEFDSSDNSFS
+382 ITAEAVFNAADGTMTLSAQS
-395 IKTHP
+395 
-400 NLGQYTF
+400 NLGENTVN
-407 TNSGESHTVTMRL
+407 TDAGEVTGQAGIYGRIL
-420 TGLVTYNGTP
+420 YNGTEYYVTGSYPIFIATP
-430 NVTVGGNYTVCKVA
+430 NADASEATLAPQAVSTNVGDFDIIGFSLYTIVGQSAYAAVTKG
-444 ITGDGEFT
+444 
-452 VTAGPDLSLQGAG
+452 SL
-465 GTFPLTGMNL
+465 P
-475 NGLESS
+475 
-481 SAWTFD
+481 
-487 NGTPYNFPFK
+487 
-497 ATQLTQ
+497 ATIKHLTQ

-512 PGDDPGNDAY
+512 PGDNPGDDPGSDAY
-522 TKWLGTWNVGSGRTV
+522 SKWIGTWNAGSGRTI
-537 TIAPEEQGKSYR
+537 TIAPNEQGKSYL

-557 FEYVTLLDS
+557 FEYVTLLDG

-572 FCTQLVDEY
+572 FRTQMVDEY
-581 DIDEYYFIGVD
+581 DIDEYYFIGID

-601 DKDFLLA
+601 DQDYLLA

-672 ASSSALSVARTNY
+672 ASSSSLSVARANY
-685 YDMNLNRFVPAARAA
+685 YDMNLNRFVHATRTA
-700 APTKSRRIR
+700 APTKSRKIQ

>member
-1 MKKIFSILLT
+1 MKRIFSILLT

-35 PALEIVSKEVVFA
+35 PALEIISKEVVFA

-60 RETLSASADRSWA
+60 RETVSASADRSWA
-73 TVTVAG
+73 VVTVAG
-79 NRVTVT
+79 NRVTIT

-100 LAAGGATAEVQAQ
+100 LAAGGASAEVTAQ

-119 AHAWDDTYTFPY
+119 AYAWDDTYTFPY
-131 GGGELDLP
+131 GGGTLDLP
-139 YGENGTVW
+139 YGESGTVW
-147 VDVSETNWIS
+147 VDVSETNWIT
-157 ALVDEENHLIHFT
+157 AQVDEENHLIHFT
-170 VAKSIYNYERVG
+170 VAKSIYNYERVA

-233 NAPVSTVGVDVAE
+233 KDPMSTVGVDVAE

-258 PQADFNAAGADEQIF
+258 TQADFNAAGADEQIF

-286 RLFRATSTLEIDKL
+286 RLFRASSTLEIDKL
-300 ENGSYRVYAIG
+300 QNGSYRVYAIG
-311 VNNDNEVNHTYAV
+311 VNNDNKVNYTYAV

-341 TWSIQRGTFDD
+341 TWSYDRGGIEDI
-352 VWTIVEKEPGK
+352 WTITEKVPNQ
-363 SYTITGLEGGSQAF
+363 SYNVTGIDGNTV
-377 LGEYE
+377 
-382 ITAEFDSSDNSFS
+382 ITAEAVFNAADGTMTLSAQS
-395 IKTHP
+395 
-400 NLGQYTF
+400 NLGENTVN
-407 TNSGESHTVTMRL
+407 TDAGEVTGQAGIYGRIL
-420 TGLVTYNGTP
+420 YNGTEYYVTGSYPIFIATP
-430 NVTVGGNYTVCKVA
+430 NADASEATLAPQAVSTNVGDFDIIGFSLYTIVGQSAYAAVTKG
-444 ITGDGEFT
+444 
-452 VTAGPDLSLQGAG
+452 SL
-465 GTFPLTGMNL
+465 P
-475 NGLESS
+475 
-481 SAWTFD
+481 
-487 NGTPYNFPFK
+487 
-497 ATQLTQ
+497 ATIKHLTQ

-512 PGDDPGNDAY
+512 PGDNPGDDPGSDAY
-522 TKWLGTWNVGSGRTV
+522 SKWIGTWNAGSGRTI
-537 TIAPEEQGKSYR
+537 TIAPNEQGKSYL

-615 GSSMTISPVKYM
+615 GSSITISPVKYM
-627 SDGQEVQASAVTI
+627 SDGEEVQASAVTI

-672 ASSSALSVARTNY
+672 ASSSSLSVARANY
-685 YDMNLNRFVPAARAA
+685 YDMNLNRFVHATRTA
-700 APTKSRRIR
+700 APTKSRKIQ

>member
-35 PALEIVSKEVVFA
+35 PALEIISKEVVFA

-60 RETLSASADRSWA
+60 RETVSASADRSWA
-73 TVTVAG
+73 VVTVAG
-79 NRVTVT
+79 NRVTIT

-100 LAAGGATAEVQAQ
+100 LAAGGASAEVTAQ

-119 AHAWDDTYTFPY
+119 AYAWDDTYTFPY
-131 GGGELDLP
+131 GGGTLDLP
-139 YGENGTVW
+139 YGESGTVW
-147 VDVSETNWIS
+147 VDVSETNWIT
-157 ALVDEENHLIHFT
+157 AQVDEENHLIHFT

-233 NAPVSTVGVDVAE
+233 KDPMSTVGVDVAE

-258 PQADFNAAGADEQIF
+258 TQADFNAAGADEQIF

-286 RLFRATSTLEIDKL
+286 RLFRASSTLEIDKL
-300 ENGSYRVYAIG
+300 QNGSYRVYAIG
-311 VNNDNEVNHTYAV
+311 VNNDNKVNYTYAV

-341 TWSIQRGTFDD
+341 TWSYDRGGIEDI
-352 VWTIVEKEPGK
+352 WTITEKVPNQ
-363 SYTITGLEGGSQAF
+363 SYNVTGIDGNTV
-377 LGEYE
+377 
-382 ITAEFDSSDNSFS
+382 ITAEAVFNAADGTMTLSAQS
-395 IKTHP
+395 
-400 NLGQYTF
+400 NLGENTVN
-407 TNSGESHTVTMRL
+407 TDAGEVTGQAGIYGRIL
-420 TGLVTYNGTP
+420 YNGTEYYVTGSYPIFIATP
-430 NVTVGGNYTVCKVA
+430 NADASEATLAPQAVSTNVGDFDIIGFSLYTIVGKSAYAAVTKG
-444 ITGDGEFT
+444 
-452 VTAGPDLSLQGAG
+452 SL
-465 GTFPLTGMNL
+465 P
-475 NGLESS
+475 
-481 SAWTFD
+481 
-487 NGTPYNFPFK
+487 
-497 ATQLTQ
+497 ATIKHLTQ

-512 PGDDPGNDAY
+512 PGDNPGDDPGSDAY
-522 TKWLGTWNVGSGRTV
+522 SKWIGTWNAGSGRTI
-537 TIAPEEQGKSYR
+537 TIAPNEQGKSYL

>member
-35 PALEIVSKEVVFA
+35 PALEIISKEVVFA

-60 RETLSASADRSWA
+60 RETVSASADRSWA
-73 TVTVAG
+73 VVTVAG
-79 NRVTVT
+79 NRVTIT

-100 LAAGGATAEVQAQ
+100 LAAGGASAEVTAQ

-119 AHAWDDTYTFPY
+119 AYAWDDTYTFPY
-131 GGGELDLP
+131 GGGTLDLP
-139 YGENGTVW
+139 YGESGTVW
-147 VDVSETNWIS
+147 VDVSETNWIT
-157 ALVDEENHLIHFT
+157 AQVDEENHLIHFT

-233 NAPVSTVGVDVAE
+233 KDPMSTVGVDVAE

-258 PQADFNAAGADEQIF
+258 NQADFNAAGADEQIF

-286 RLFRATSTLEIDKL
+286 RLFRASSTLEIDKL
-300 ENGSYRVYAIG
+300 QNGSYRVYAIG
-311 VNNDNEVNHTYAV
+311 VNNDNKVNYTYAV

-341 TWSIQRGTFDD
+341 TWSYDRGGIEDI
-352 VWTIVEKEPGK
+352 WTITEKVPNQ
-363 SYTITGLEGGSQAF
+363 SYNVTGIDGNTV
-377 LGEYE
+377 
-382 ITAEFDSSDNSFS
+382 ITAEAVFNAADGTMTLSAQS
-395 IKTHP
+395 
-400 NLGQYTF
+400 NLGENTVN
-407 TNSGESHTVTMRL
+407 TDAGEVTGQAGIYGRIL
-420 TGLVTYNGTP
+420 YNGTEYYVTGSYPIFIATP
-430 NVTVGGNYTVCKVA
+430 NADASEATLAPQAVSTNVGDFDIIGFSLYTIVGQSAYAAVTKG
-444 ITGDGEFT
+444 
-452 VTAGPDLSLQGAG
+452 SL
-465 GTFPLTGMNL
+465 P
-475 NGLESS
+475 
-481 SAWTFD
+481 
-487 NGTPYNFPFK
+487 
-497 ATQLTQ
+497 ATIKHLTQ

-512 PGDDPGNDAY
+512 PGDNPGDDPGSDAY
-522 TKWLGTWNVGSGRTV
+522 SKWIGTWNAGSGRTI
-537 TIAPEEQGKSYR
+537 TIAPNEQGKSYL

-601 DKDFLLA
+601 DQDYLLA

-672 ASSSALSVARTNY
+672 ASSSSLSVARANY
-685 YDMNLNRFVPAARAA
+685 YDMNLNRFVHATRTA
-700 APTKSRRIR
+700 APTKSRKIQ

>member
-1 MKKIFSILLT
+1 MKRIFSILLT

-35 PALEIVSKEVVFA
+35 PALEIISKEVVFA

-60 RETLSASADRSWA
+60 RETVSASADRSWA
-73 TVTVAG
+73 VVTVAG
-79 NRVTVT
+79 NRVTIT

-100 LAAGGATAEVQAQ
+100 LAAGGASAEVTAQ

-119 AHAWDDTYTFPY
+119 AYAWDDTYTFPY
-131 GGGELDLP
+131 GGGTLDLP
-139 YGENGTVW
+139 YGESGTVW
-147 VDVSETNWIS
+147 VDVSETNWIT
-157 ALVDEENHLIHFT
+157 AQVDEENHLIHFT

-233 NAPVSTVGVDVAE
+233 KDPMSTVGVDVAE

-258 PQADFNAAGADEQIF
+258 NQADFNAAGADEQIF

-286 RLFRATSTLEIDKL
+286 RLFRASSTLEIDKL
-300 ENGSYRVYAIG
+300 QNGSYRVYAIG
-311 VNNDNEVNHTYAV
+311 VNNDNKVNYTYAV

-341 TWSIQRGTFDD
+341 TWSYDRGGIEDI
-352 VWTIVEKEPGK
+352 WTITEKVPNQ
-363 SYTITGLEGGSQAF
+363 SYNVTGIDGNTV
-377 LGEYE
+377 
-382 ITAEFDSSDNSFS
+382 ITAEAVFNAADGTMTLSAQS
-395 IKTHP
+395 
-400 NLGQYTF
+400 NLGENTVN
-407 TNSGESHTVTMRL
+407 TDAGEVTGQAGIYGRIL
-420 TGLVTYNGTP
+420 YNGTEYYVTGSYPIFIATP
-430 NVTVGGNYTVCKVA
+430 NADASEATLAPQAVSTNVGDFDIIGFSLYTIVGQSAYAAVTKG
-444 ITGDGEFT
+444 
-452 VTAGPDLSLQGAG
+452 SL
-465 GTFPLTGMNL
+465 P
-475 NGLESS
+475 
-481 SAWTFD
+481 
-487 NGTPYNFPFK
+487 
-497 ATQLTQ
+497 ATIKHLTQ

-512 PGDDPGNDAY
+512 PGDNPGDDPGSDAY
-522 TKWLGTWNVGSGRTV
+522 SKWIGTWNAGSGRTI
-537 TIAPEEQGKSYR
+537 TIAPNEQGKSYL

-557 FEYVTLLDS
+557 FEYVTLLDG

-572 FCTQLVDEY
+572 FRTQMVDEY
-581 DIDEYYFIGVD
+581 DIDEYYFIGID

-601 DKDFLLA
+601 DQDYLLA

-672 ASSSALSVARTNY
+672 ASSSSLSVARANY
-685 YDMNLNRFVPAARAA
+685 YDMNLNRFVHATRTA
-700 APTKSRRIR
+700 APTKSRKIQ

>member
-35 PALEIVSKEVVFA
+35 PALEIISKEVVFA

-60 RETLSASADRSWA
+60 RETVSASADRSWA
-73 TVTVAG
+73 VVTVAG
-79 NRVTVT
+79 NRVTIT

-100 LAAGGATAEVQAQ
+100 LAAGGASAEVTAQ

-119 AHAWDDTYTFPY
+119 AYAWDDTYTFPY
-131 GGGELDLP
+131 GGGTLDLP
-139 YGENGTVW
+139 YGESGTVW
-147 VDVSETNWIS
+147 VDVSETNWIT
-157 ALVDEENHLIHFT
+157 AQVDEENHLIHFT

-233 NAPVSTVGVDVAE
+233 KDPMSTVGVDVAE

-258 PQADFNAAGADEQIF
+258 NQADFNAAGADEQIF

-286 RLFRATSTLEIDKL
+286 RLFRASSTLEIDKL
-300 ENGSYRVYAIG
+300 QNGSYRVYAIG
-311 VNNDNEVNHTYAV
+311 VNNDNKVNYTYAV

-341 TWSIQRGTFDD
+341 TWSYDRGGIEDI
-352 VWTIVEKEPGK
+352 WTITEKVPNQ
-363 SYTITGLEGGSQAF
+363 SYNVTGIDGNTV
-377 LGEYE
+377 
-382 ITAEFDSSDNSFS
+382 ITAEAVFNAADGTMTLSAQS
-395 IKTHP
+395 
-400 NLGQYTF
+400 NLGENTVN
-407 TNSGESHTVTMRL
+407 TDAGEVTGQAGIYGRIL
-420 TGLVTYNGTP
+420 YNGTEYYVTGSYPIFIATP
-430 NVTVGGNYTVCKVA
+430 NADASEATLAPQAVSTNVGDFDIIGFSLYTIVGQSAYAAVTKG
-444 ITGDGEFT
+444 
-452 VTAGPDLSLQGAG
+452 SL
-465 GTFPLTGMNL
+465 P
-475 NGLESS
+475 
-481 SAWTFD
+481 
-487 NGTPYNFPFK
+487 
-497 ATQLTQ
+497 ATIKHLTQ

-512 PGDDPGNDAY
+512 PGDNPGDDPGSDAY
-522 TKWLGTWNVGSGRTV
+522 SKWIGTWNAGSGRTI
-537 TIAPEEQGKSYR
+537 TIAPNEQGKSYL

-557 FEYVTLLDS
+557 FEYVTLLDG

-572 FCTQLVDEY
+572 FRTQMVDEY
-581 DIDEYYFIGVD
+581 DIDEYYFIGID

-601 DKDFLLA
+601 DQDYLLA

-615 GSSMTISPVKYM
+615 GSSITISPVKYM

-672 ASSSALSVARTNY
+672 ASSSSLSVARANY
-685 YDMNLNRFVPAARAA
+685 YDMNLNRFVHATRTA
-700 APTKSRRIR
+700 APTKSRKIQ

>member
-1 MKKIFSILLT
+1 MKRIFSILLT

-35 PALEIVSKEVVFA
+35 PALEIISKEVVFA

-60 RETLSASADRSWA
+60 RETVSASADRSWA
-73 TVTVAG
+73 VVTVAG
-79 NRVTVT
+79 NRVTIT

-100 LAAGGATAEVQAQ
+100 LAAGGASAEVMAQ

-119 AHAWDDTYTFPY
+119 AYAWDDTYTFPY
-131 GGGELDLP
+131 GGGTLDLP
-139 YGENGTVW
+139 YGESGTVW
-147 VDVSETNWIS
+147 VDVSETNWIT
-157 ALVDEENHLIHFT
+157 AQVDEENHLIHFT

-233 NAPVSTVGVDVAE
+233 KDPMSTVGVDVAE

-258 PQADFNAAGADEQIF
+258 NQADFNAAGADEQIF

-286 RLFRATSTLEIDKL
+286 RLFRASSTLEIDKL
-300 ENGSYRVYAIG
+300 QNGSYRVYAIG

-341 TWSIQRGTFDD
+341 TWSYDRGGIEDI
-352 VWTIVEKEPGK
+352 WTITEKVPNQ
-363 SYTITGLEGGSQAF
+363 SYNVTGIDGNTV
-377 LGEYE
+377 
-382 ITAEFDSSDNSFS
+382 ITAEAVFNAADGTMTLSAQS
-395 IKTHP
+395 
-400 NLGQYTF
+400 NLGENTVN
-407 TNSGESHTVTMRL
+407 TDAGEVTGQAGIYGRIL
-420 TGLVTYNGTP
+420 YNGTEYYVTGSYPIFIATP
-430 NVTVGGNYTVCKVA
+430 NADASEATLAPQAVSTNVGDFDIIGFSLYTIVGQSAYAAVTKG
-444 ITGDGEFT
+444 
-452 VTAGPDLSLQGAG
+452 SL
-465 GTFPLTGMNL
+465 P
-475 NGLESS
+475 
-481 SAWTFD
+481 
-487 NGTPYNFPFK
+487 
-497 ATQLTQ
+497 ATIKHLTQ

-512 PGDDPGNDAY
+512 PGDNPGDDPGSDAY
-522 TKWLGTWNVGSGRTV
+522 SKWIGTWNAGSGRTI
-537 TIAPEEQGKSYR
+537 TIAPGEQGKSYL

-581 DIDEYYFIGVD
+581 DIDEYYFIGID

-601 DKDFLLA
+601 DQDYLLA
-608 RGVLSAN
+608 RGALSAN

-672 ASSSALSVARTNY
+672 ASSSSLSVARANY
-685 YDMNLNRFVPAARAA
+685 YDMNLNRFVHATRKA
-700 APTKSRRIR
+700 APTKSRKIQ

>member
-35 PALEIVSKEVVFA
+35 PALEIISKEVVFA

-60 RETLSASADRSWA
+60 RETVSASADRSWA
-73 TVTVAG
+73 VVTVAG

-100 LAAGGATAEVQAQ
+100 LAAGSASAEVTAQ

-131 GGGELDLP
+131 GGGTLDLP
-139 YGENGTVW
+139 YGESGTVW
-147 VDVSETNWIS
+147 VDVSETNWIT
-157 ALVDEENHLIHFT
+157 AQVDEENHLIHFT

-233 NAPVSTVGVDVAE
+233 KDPMSTVGVDVAE

-258 PQADFNAAGADEQIF
+258 NQADFNAAGADEQIF

-286 RLFRATSTLEIDKL
+286 RLFRASSTLEIDKL
-300 ENGSYRVYAIG
+300 QNGSYRVYAIG
-311 VNNDNEVNHTYAV
+311 VNNDNKVNYTYAV

-341 TWSIQRGTFDD
+341 TWSYDRGGIEDI
-352 VWTIVEKEPGK
+352 WTITEKVPNQ
-363 SYTITGLEGGSQAF
+363 SYNVTGIDGNTV
-377 LGEYE
+377 
-382 ITAEFDSSDNSFS
+382 ITAEAVFNAADGTMTLSAQS
-395 IKTHP
+395 
-400 NLGQYTF
+400 NLGENTVN
-407 TNSGESHTVTMRL
+407 TDAGEVTGQAGIYGRIL
-420 TGLVTYNGTP
+420 YNGTEYYVTGSYPIFIATP
-430 NVTVGGNYTVCKVA
+430 NADASEATLAPQAVSTNVGDFDIIGFSLYTIVGQSAYAAVTKG
-444 ITGDGEFT
+444 
-452 VTAGPDLSLQGAG
+452 SL
-465 GTFPLTGMNL
+465 P
-475 NGLESS
+475 
-481 SAWTFD
+481 
-487 NGTPYNFPFK
+487 
-497 ATQLTQ
+497 ATIKHLTQ

-512 PGDDPGNDAY
+512 PGDNPGDDPGSDAY
-522 TKWLGTWNVGSGRTV
+522 SKWIGTWNAGSGRTI
-537 TIAPEEQGKSYR
+537 TIAPGEQGKSYL

-572 FCTQLVDEY
+572 FRTQLVDEY
-581 DIDEYYFIGVD
+581 DIDEYYFIGID

-601 DKDFLLA
+601 DQDYLLA

-627 SDGQEVQASAVTI
+627 SDGKEVQASAVTI

-672 ASSSALSVARTNY
+672 ASSSSLSVARANY
-685 YDMNLNRFVPAARAA
+685 YDMNLNRFVHATRKA
-700 APTKSRRIR
+700 APTKSRKIQ

>member
-35 PALEIVSKEVVFA
+35 PALEIISKEVVFA

-60 RETLSASADRSWA
+60 RETVSASADRSWA
-73 TVTVAG
+73 VVTVTG
-79 NRVTVT
+79 NRVTIT

-100 LAAGGATAEVQAQ
+100 LAAGGASAEVTAQ

-119 AHAWDDTYTFPY
+119 AYAWDDTYTFPY
-131 GGGELDLP
+131 GGGTLDLP
-139 YGENGTVW
+139 YGESGTVW
-147 VDVSETNWIS
+147 VDVSETNWIT
-157 ALVDEENHLIHFT
+157 AQVDEENHLIHFT

-233 NAPVSTVGVDVAE
+233 KDPMSTVGVDVAE

-258 PQADFNAAGADEQIF
+258 NQADFNAAGADEQIF
-273 LNRNAATWAAASP
+273 LNRNAATWAATSP
-286 RLFRATSTLEIDKL
+286 RLFRASSTLEIDKL
-300 ENGSYRVYAIG
+300 QNGSYRVYAIG
-311 VNNDNEVNHTYAV
+311 VNNDNKVNYTYAV

-341 TWSIQRGTFDD
+341 TWSYDRGGIEDI
-352 VWTIVEKEPGK
+352 WTITEKVPNQ
-363 SYTITGLEGGSQAF
+363 SYNVTGIDGNTV
-377 LGEYE
+377 
-382 ITAEFDSSDNSFS
+382 ITAEAVFNAADGTMTLSAQS
-395 IKTHP
+395 
-400 NLGQYTF
+400 NLGENTVN
-407 TNSGESHTVTMRL
+407 TDAGEVTGQAGIYGRIL
-420 TGLVTYNGTP
+420 YNGTEYYVTGSYPIFIATP
-430 NVTVGGNYTVCKVA
+430 NADASEATLAPQAVSTNVGDFDIIGFSLYTIVGQSAYAAVTKG
-444 ITGDGEFT
+444 
-452 VTAGPDLSLQGAG
+452 SL
-465 GTFPLTGMNL
+465 P
-475 NGLESS
+475 
-481 SAWTFD
+481 
-487 NGTPYNFPFK
+487 
-497 ATQLTQ
+497 ATIKHLTQ

-512 PGDDPGNDAY
+512 PGDNPGDDPGSDAY
-522 TKWLGTWNVGSGRTV
+522 SKWIGTWNAGSGRTI
-537 TIAPEEQGKSYR
+537 TIAPNEQGKSYL

-557 FEYVTLLDS
+557 FEYVTLLDG

-572 FCTQLVDEY
+572 FRTQMVDEY
-581 DIDEYYFIGVD
+581 DIDEYYFIGID

-601 DKDFLLA
+601 DQDYLLA

-672 ASSSALSVARTNY
+672 ASSSSLSVARANY
-685 YDMNLNRFVPAARAA
+685 YDMNLNRFVHATRTA
-700 APTKSRRIR
+700 APTKSRKIQ

>member
-1 MKKIFSILLT
+1 MKRIFSILLT

-35 PALEIVSKEVVFA
+35 PALEIISKEVVFA

-60 RETLSASADRSWA
+60 RETVSASADRSWA
-73 TVTVAG
+73 VVTVAG
-79 NRVTVT
+79 NRVTIT

-100 LAAGGATAEVQAQ
+100 LAAGGASAEVTAQ

-119 AHAWDDTYTFPY
+119 AYAWDDTYTFPY
-131 GGGELDLP
+131 GGGTLDLP
-139 YGENGTVW
+139 YGESGTVW
-147 VDVSETNWIS
+147 VDVSETNWIT
-157 ALVDEENHLIHFT
+157 AQVDEENHLIHFT
-170 VAKSIYNYERVG
+170 VAKSIYNYERVA

-233 NAPVSTVGVDVAE
+233 KDPMSTVGVDVAE
-246 GQSGGRYFIQVV
+246 GQSGGRYFMQVV
-258 PQADFNAAGADEQIF
+258 TQADFNAAGADEQIF

-286 RLFRATSTLEIDKL
+286 RLFRASSTLEIDKL
-300 ENGSYRVYAIG
+300 QNGSYRVYAIG
-311 VNNDNEVNHTYAV
+311 VNNDNKVNYTYAV

-341 TWSIQRGTFDD
+341 TWSYDRGGIEDI
-352 VWTIVEKEPGK
+352 WTITEKVPNQ
-363 SYTITGLEGGSQAF
+363 SYNVTGIDGNTV
-377 LGEYE
+377 
-382 ITAEFDSSDNSFS
+382 ITAEAVFNAADGTMTLSAQS
-395 IKTHP
+395 
-400 NLGQYTF
+400 NLGENTVN
-407 TNSGESHTVTMRL
+407 TDAGEVTGQAGIYGRIL
-420 TGLVTYNGTP
+420 YNGTEYYVTGSYPIFIATP
-430 NVTVGGNYTVCKVA
+430 NADASEATLAPQAVSTNVGDFDIIGFSLYTIVGQSAYAAVTKG
-444 ITGDGEFT
+444 
-452 VTAGPDLSLQGAG
+452 SL
-465 GTFPLTGMNL
+465 P
-475 NGLESS
+475 
-481 SAWTFD
+481 
-487 NGTPYNFPFK
+487 
-497 ATQLTQ
+497 ATIKHLTQ

-512 PGDDPGNDAY
+512 PGDNPGDDPGSDAY
-522 TKWLGTWNVGSGRTV
+522 SKWIGTWNAGSGRTI
-537 TIAPEEQGKSYR
+537 TIAPNEQGKSYL

-557 FEYVTLLDS
+557 FEYVTLLDG

-572 FCTQLVDEY
+572 FRTQMVDEY
-581 DIDEYYFIGVD
+581 DIDEYYFIGID

-601 DKDFLLA
+601 DQDYLLA

-672 ASSSALSVARTNY
+672 ASSSSLSVARANY
-685 YDMNLNRFVPAARAA
+685 YDMNLNRFVHATRTA
-700 APTKSRRIR
+700 APTKSRKIQ

>member
-1 MKKIFSILLT
+1 MKRIFSILLT

-35 PALEIVSKEVVFA
+35 PALEIISKEVVFA

-60 RETLSASADRSWA
+60 RETVSASADRSWA
-73 TVTVAG
+73 VVTVTG
-79 NRVTVT
+79 NRVTIT

-100 LAAGGATAEVQAQ
+100 LAAGGASAEVTAQ

-119 AHAWDDTYTFPY
+119 AYAWDDTYTFPY
-131 GGGELDLP
+131 GGGTLDLP
-139 YGENGTVW
+139 YGESGTVW
-147 VDVSETNWIS
+147 VDVSETNWIT
-157 ALVDEENHLIHFT
+157 AQVDEENHLIHFT

-233 NAPVSTVGVDVAE
+233 KDPMSTVGVDVAE

-258 PQADFNAAGADEQIF
+258 TQADFNAAGADEQIF

-286 RLFRATSTLEIDKL
+286 RLFRASSTLEIDKL
-300 ENGSYRVYAIG
+300 QNGSYRVYAIG
-311 VNNDNEVNHTYAV
+311 VNNDNKVNYTYAV

-341 TWSIQRGTFDD
+341 TWSYDRGGIEDI
-352 VWTIVEKEPGK
+352 WTITEKVPNQ
-363 SYTITGLEGGSQAF
+363 SYNVTGIDGNTV
-377 LGEYE
+377 
-382 ITAEFDSSDNSFS
+382 ITAEAVFNAADGTMTLSAQS
-395 IKTHP
+395 
-400 NLGQYTF
+400 NLGENTVN
-407 TNSGESHTVTMRL
+407 TDAGEVTGQAGIYGRIL
-420 TGLVTYNGTP
+420 YNGTEYYVTGSYPIFIATP
-430 NVTVGGNYTVCKVA
+430 NADASEATLAPQAVSTNVGDFDIIGFSLYTIVGQSAYAAVTKG
-444 ITGDGEFT
+444 
-452 VTAGPDLSLQGAG
+452 SL
-465 GTFPLTGMNL
+465 P
-475 NGLESS
+475 
-481 SAWTFD
+481 
-487 NGTPYNFPFK
+487 
-497 ATQLTQ
+497 ATIKHLTQ

-512 PGDDPGNDAY
+512 PGDNPGDDPGSDAY
-522 TKWLGTWNVGSGRTV
+522 SKWIGTWNAGSGRTI
-537 TIAPEEQGKSYR
+537 TIAPNEQGKSYL

-557 FEYVTLLDS
+557 FEYVTLLDG

-572 FCTQLVDEY
+572 FRTQMVDEY
-581 DIDEYYFIGVD
+581 DIDEYYFIGID

-601 DKDFLLA
+601 DQDYLLA

-672 ASSSALSVARTNY
+672 ASSSSLSVARANY
-685 YDMNLNRFVPAARAA
+685 YDMNLNRFVHATRTA
-700 APTKSRRIR
+700 APTKSRKIQ

>member
-35 PALEIVSKEVVFA
+35 PALEIISKEVVFA

-60 RETLSASADRSWA
+60 RETVSASADRSWA
-73 TVTVAG
+73 VVTVAG
-79 NRVTVT
+79 NRVTIT

-100 LAAGGATAEVQAQ
+100 LAAGGASAEVTAQ

-119 AHAWDDTYTFPY
+119 AYAWDDTYTFPY
-131 GGGELDLP
+131 GGGTLDLP
-139 YGENGTVW
+139 YGESGTVW
-147 VDVSETNWIS
+147 VDVSETNWIT
-157 ALVDEENHLIHFT
+157 AQVDEENHLIHFT

-233 NAPVSTVGVDVAE
+233 KDPMSTVGVDVAE

-258 PQADFNAAGADEQIF
+258 NQADFNAAGADEQIF

-286 RLFRATSTLEIDKL
+286 RLFRASSTLEIDKL
-300 ENGSYRVYAIG
+300 QNGSYRVYAIG
-311 VNNDNEVNHTYAV
+311 VNNDNKVNYTYAV

-341 TWSIQRGTFDD
+341 TWSYDRGGIEDI
-352 VWTIVEKEPGK
+352 WTITEKVPNQ
-363 SYTITGLEGGSQAF
+363 SYNVTGIDGNTV
-377 LGEYE
+377 
-382 ITAEFDSSDNSFS
+382 ITAEAVFNAADGTMTLSAQS
-395 IKTHP
+395 
-400 NLGQYTF
+400 NLGENTVN
-407 TNSGESHTVTMRL
+407 TDAGEVTGQAGIYGRIL
-420 TGLVTYNGTP
+420 YNGTEYYVTGSYPIFIATP
-430 NVTVGGNYTVCKVA
+430 NADASEATLAPQAVSTNVGDFDIIGFSLYTIVGQSAYAAVTKG
-444 ITGDGEFT
+444 
-452 VTAGPDLSLQGAG
+452 SL
-465 GTFPLTGMNL
+465 P
-475 NGLESS
+475 
-481 SAWTFD
+481 
-487 NGTPYNFPFK
+487 
-497 ATQLTQ
+497 ATIKHLTQ

-512 PGDDPGNDAY
+512 PGDNPGDNPGSDAY
-522 TKWLGTWNVGSGRTV
+522 SKWIGTWNAGSGRTI
-537 TIAPEEQGKSYR
+537 TIAPNEQGKSYL

-557 FEYVTLLDS
+557 FEYVTLLDG

-572 FCTQLVDEY
+572 FRTQMVDEY
-581 DIDEYYFIGVD
+581 DIDEYYFIGID

-601 DKDFLLA
+601 DQDYLLA

-672 ASSSALSVARTNY
+672 ASSSSLSVARANY
-685 YDMNLNRFVPAARAA
+685 YDMNLNRFVHATRTA
-700 APTKSRRIR
+700 APTKSRKIQ

>member
-35 PALEIVSKEVVFA
+35 PALEIISKEVVFA

-60 RETLSASADRSWA
+60 RETVSASADRSWA
-73 TVTVAG
+73 VVTVAG

-100 LAAGGATAEVQAQ
+100 LAAGSASAEVTAQ

-119 AHAWDDTYTFPY
+119 AHAWDDTYTFPF

-147 VDVSETNWIS
+147 VDVSETNWIT
-157 ALVDEENHLIHFT
+157 AQVDEENHLIHFT

-233 NAPVSTVGVDVAE
+233 KDPMSTVGVDVAE

-258 PQADFNAAGADEQIF
+258 NQADFNAAGADEQIF

-286 RLFRATSTLEIDKL
+286 RLFRASSTLEIDKL
-300 ENGSYRVYAIG
+300 QNGSYRVYAIG
-311 VNNDNEVNHTYAV
+311 VNNDNKVNYTYAV

-341 TWSIQRGTFDD
+341 TWSYDRGGIEDI
-352 VWTIVEKEPGK
+352 WTITEKVPNQ
-363 SYTITGLEGGSQAF
+363 SYNVTGIDGNTV
-377 LGEYE
+377 
-382 ITAEFDSSDNSFS
+382 ITAEAVFNAADGTMTLSAQS
-395 IKTHP
+395 
-400 NLGQYTF
+400 NLGENTVN
-407 TNSGESHTVTMRL
+407 TDAGEVTGQAGIYGRIL
-420 TGLVTYNGTP
+420 YNGTEYYVTGSYPIFIATP
-430 NVTVGGNYTVCKVA
+430 NADASEATLAPQAVSTNVGDFDIIGFSLYTIVGQSAYAAVTKG
-444 ITGDGEFT
+444 
-452 VTAGPDLSLQGAG
+452 SL
-465 GTFPLTGMNL
+465 P
-475 NGLESS
+475 
-481 SAWTFD
+481 
-487 NGTPYNFPFK
+487 
-497 ATQLTQ
+497 ATIKHLTQ

-512 PGDDPGNDAY
+512 PGDNPGDDPGSDAY
-522 TKWLGTWNVGSGRTV
+522 SKWIGTWNAGSGRTI
-537 TIAPEEQGKSYR
+537 TIAPGEQGKSYL

-557 FEYVTLLDS
+557 FEYVTLLDN

-572 FCTQLVDEY
+572 FRTQLVDEY
-581 DIDEYYFIGVD
+581 DIDEYYFIGID

-601 DKDFLLA
+601 DQDYLLA

-627 SDGQEVQASAVTI
+627 SDGKEVQASAVTI

-654 WYGLN
+654 WYGLT
-659 GIDDLTLP
+659 GIEDLTLP

-672 ASSSALSVARTNY
+672 ASSSSLSVARANY
-685 YDMNLNRFVPAARAA
+685 YDMNLNRFVHATRTA
-700 APTKSRRIR
+700 APTKSRKIQ

>member
-35 PALEIVSKEVVFA
+35 PALEIISKEVVFA

-60 RETLSASADRSWA
+60 RETVSASADRSWA
-73 TVTVAG
+73 VVTVAG
-79 NRVTVT
+79 NRVTIT

-100 LAAGGATAEVQAQ
+100 LAAGGASAEVTAQ

-119 AHAWDDTYTFPY
+119 AYAWDDTYTFPY
-131 GGGELDLP
+131 GGGTLDLP
-139 YGENGTVW
+139 YGESGTVW
-147 VDVSETNWIS
+147 VDVSETNWIT
-157 ALVDEENHLIHFT
+157 AQVDEENHLIHFT

-233 NAPVSTVGVDVAE
+233 KDPMSTVGVDVAE

-258 PQADFNAAGADEQIF
+258 NQADFNAAGADEQIF

-286 RLFRATSTLEIDKL
+286 RLFRASSTLEIDKL
-300 ENGSYRVYAIG
+300 QNGSYRVYAIG
-311 VNNDNEVNHTYAV
+311 VNNDNKVNYTYAV

-341 TWSIQRGTFDD
+341 TWSYDRGGIEDI
-352 VWTIVEKEPGK
+352 WTITEKVPNQ
-363 SYTITGLEGGSQAF
+363 SYNVTGIDGNTV
-377 LGEYE
+377 
-382 ITAEFDSSDNSFS
+382 ITAEAVFNAADGTMTLSAQS
-395 IKTHP
+395 
-400 NLGQYTF
+400 NLGENTVN
-407 TNSGESHTVTMRL
+407 TDAGEVTGQAGIYGRIL
-420 TGLVTYNGTP
+420 YNGTEYYVTGSYPIFIATP
-430 NVTVGGNYTVCKVA
+430 NADASEATLAPQAVSTNVGDFDIIGFSLYTIVGQSAYAAVTKG
-444 ITGDGEFT
+444 
-452 VTAGPDLSLQGAG
+452 SL
-465 GTFPLTGMNL
+465 P
-475 NGLESS
+475 
-481 SAWTFD
+481 
-487 NGTPYNFPFK
+487 
-497 ATQLTQ
+497 ATIKHLTQ

-512 PGDDPGNDAY
+512 PGDNPGDDPGSDAY
-522 TKWLGTWNVGSGRTV
+522 SKWIGTWNAGSGRTI
-537 TIAPEEQGKSYR
+537 TIAPNEQGKSYL

-557 FEYVTLLDS
+557 FEYVTLLDG

-572 FCTQLVDEY
+572 FRTQMVDEY
-581 DIDEYYFIGVD
+581 DIDEYYFIGID

-601 DKDFLLA
+601 DQDYLLA

-627 SDGQEVQASAVTI
+627 SDGKEVQASAVTI

-672 ASSSALSVARTNY
+672 ASSSSLSVARANY
-685 YDMNLNRFVPAARAA
+685 YDMNLNRFVHATRTA
-700 APTKSRRIR
+700 APTKSRKIQ